1 MASSA
6 KRVAEEGSAGAAA
19 PGESVFASLDPLD
32 PRKVSLDIFELYCQE
47 MLTTP
52 FVGRRVFLIKKMR
65 VSRLF
70 HTSNYYFVLPARGR
84 RVTIFMFVV
93 VPMTLAVYLFHLIII
108 TFIPPPAPP
117 TVHDSQAYWTSV

>member
-70 HTSNYYFVLPARGR
+70 HTTSIIILCCQLGGVS
-84 RVTIFMFVV
+84 IFMFVV
-93 VPMTLAVYLFHLIII
+93 VPMTLAVYLLHLIII
-108 TFIPPPAPP
+108 TFIPPTAHS
-117 TVHDSQAYWTSV
+117 T

>member
-1 MASSA
+1 MASLA
-6 KRVAEEGSAGAAA
+6 KRVAAGDAA

-70 HTSNYYFVLPARGR
+70 HTSNYCFVLPAWGR
-84 RVTIFMFVV
+84 RVAIFMFVV
-93 VPMTLAVYLFHLIII
+93 Y
-108 TFIPPPAPP
+108 
-117 TVHDSQAYWTSV
+117 Q